1 MDSSIKFSVNY
12 TNQVCA
18 ARPPSANGLGWNA
31 DDFKD
36 KPAPSINSETGE
48 KMLELGNQIIPE
60 VAEHACYLIQTI
72 KIGKSE
78 ALVFF
83 DRGANIH
90 IIDGS
95 LAAGEDLQQ
104 VSSSQ
109 TSLTVVGGKKIK
121 SQHGTYR
128 FNLGPGEKGEF
139 HLIVCV
145 GMDDVTVEFGT
156 YDLSEICEEFKIN
169 ANGDEIQEILPN
181 QVGGSRVHL
190 LLGIKNT
197 NLDPVLI
204 KKLPSGIG
212 VYRSPFKDVYGS
224 RIIFAGPHKS
234 FSGSNPMSNAV
245 VPMGTRLQDEFNQ
258 GYEERGFSMVMNK
271 FFNKRVQPHPISEY
285 DVIESNGF
293 ILEQVED
300 ILDDQ
305 LLQLMDDE
313 DLCSKNRNKNDLLSR
328 DDPISCRGK
337 EIRTGEKVMKS
348 GEKLH
353 DKTGSDGES
362 LELLGYEGDWEIYL
376 LYPGLE
382 EMNMDGKMRGE
393 KKSNLDPG
401 KFFTSINEPELES
414 VDDTEEKSI
423 SF

>member
-1 MDSSIKFSVNY
+1 
-12 TNQVCA
+12 
-18 ARPPSANGLGWNA
+18 
-31 DDFKD
+31 
-36 KPAPSINSETGE
+36 
-48 KMLELGNQIIPE
+48 
-60 VAEHACYLIQTI
+60 
-72 KIGKSE
+72 
-78 ALVFF
+78 
-83 DRGANIH
+83 
-90 IIDGS
+90 
-95 LAAGEDLQQ
+95 
-104 VSSSQ
+104 
-109 TSLTVVGGKKIK
+109 
-121 SQHGTYR
+121 
-128 FNLGPGEKGEF
+128 
-139 HLIVCV
+139 
-145 GMDDVTVEFGT
+145 MDDVTVEFGT

-234 FSGSNPMSNAV
+234 VSGSNPMSNAV

-258 GYEERGFSMVMNK
+258 GYEERGFSMVMKK

-313 DLCSKNRNKNDLLSR
+313 DLCSENRNKNDLLSR
-328 DDPISCRGK
+328 DDPISGRGK
-337 EIRTGEKVMKS
+337 EIRTVEKVMKS

-401 KFFTSINEPELES
+401 KFSTSIDEPELES